1 MKIGTTFR
9 GAVAVLSII
18 GLLAGG
24 TPTWQA
30 GAALAPDRPDLTGF
44 AVSTNEVD
52 LSWTPVT
59 APPISGYTIRR
70 NNNVLAT
77 VVTSTLAYTD
87 TAVSPRAVYVYT
99 VEAIATDGG
108 HLPRSRPA
116 VIKTPPLPDTP
127 DSTPPSAPE
136 DLFAVPVAGGVL
148 LDWYYAIDDTD
159 VTAYVILRNGRRI
172 KLVDSATYS
181 YVDSNVQPGQTY
193 TYAIAAFDTVHH
205 LSAPSESVVVQ
216 VPPGSAAGTNAP
228 PANVPN
234 APLAAAEVATAGYS
248 THLQRYPY
256 LTDVVNNYATV
267 NWATDNSGSTGSV
280 TWGQVGSEACTA
292 HSVTATKTNMT
303 VNGVSEYQ
311 WKANLTLSANTQ
323 YCYRVFQGSTD
334 LLGSDAAP
342 RFWTQVPAGSNQSYS
357 FAVLGDWGN
366 VDSTGAAP
374 EQANLMSQIAASGAR
389 FALTTGDNA
398 YSSGSQTNYG
408 DLTQTGASISAVF
421 GPAFW
426 TVAGATIPLF
436 PATGNHGLS
445 RSDTNHPHFQNWP
458 QDRAVSTSNGRYVKD
473 PYCCVN
479 GSAAASYPSAWYAFD
494 AGTARFY
501 VLTAAWADSNTG
513 TGSVY
518 ANDYAAHW
526 TTSNPEYQ
534 WLENDLATHPTG
546 LKFAVFHYPLY
557 SDNASETSD
566 TFLQGATSLEGLLSR
581 YGVDIA
587 FNGHAHIY
595 ERNRKAGSN
604 SLISYVTG
612 GGGAKLEPVSHCSAV
627 DAYSIGWSYS
637 ATGGAGGGSAC
648 GGASRPTSLR
658 QVFHFLLVTVNG
670 TQVTVAPTDSQGHI
684 FDVQTYSFN

>member
-1 MKIGTTFR
+1 
-9 GAVAVLSII
+9 
-18 GLLAGG
+18 
-24 TPTWQA
+24 
-30 GAALAPDRPDLTGF
+30 
-44 AVSTNEVD
+44 
-52 LSWTPVT
+52 
-59 APPISGYTIRR
+59 
-70 NNNVLAT
+70 
-77 VVTSTLAYTD
+77 
-87 TAVSPRAVYVYT
+87 
-99 VEAIATDGG
+99 
-108 HLPRSRPA
+108 
-116 VIKTPPLPDTP
+116 
-127 DSTPPSAPE
+127 
-136 DLFAVPVAGGVL
+136 VL
-148 LDWYYAIDDTD
+148 LDWYTATDDTD
-159 VTAYVILRNGRRI
+159 ITAYVILRNGRRI
-172 KLVDSATYS
+172 RIVDSGTSLYT
-181 YVDSNVQPGQTY
+181 DRNVQPGQTF
-193 TYAIAAFDTVHH
+193 TYAIAAFDPVRH
-205 LSAPSESVVVQ
+205 LSAPSEAVVVQ
-216 VPPGSAAGTNAP
+216 VPPARAVTNAP
-228 PANVPN
+228 VASHP
-234 APLAAAEVATAGYS
+234 AAAVAGAGYS

-256 LTDVVNNYATV
+256 LTDVVRNYATV

-280 TWGQVGSEACTA
+280 TWGQVGSESCTA
-292 HSVTATKTNMT
+292 HSLTATKTNMT
-303 VNGVSEYQ
+303 VNGVTEYQ

-323 YCYRVFQGSTD
+323 YCYRVKLGSTD

-342 RFWTQVPAGSNQSYS
+342 RFWTQVPVGSNQSYS

-458 QDRAVSTSNGRYVKD
+458 QDRAVSTSSGRYVKD

-513 TGSVY
+513 AGSVY

-637 ATGGAGGGSAC
+637 ANGGAGGGSAC